1 MTALEIISAIQFA
14 KLLEGWIVQGF
25 EQARQKG
32 ELTPELEAAYQ
43 EHQAW
48 VYRQPS
54 AQPEP
59 QPPAP
64 PAPDL
69 EPPPRAA

>member
-1 MTALEIISAIQFA
+1 MTPLEIISAIQFA
-14 KLLEGWIVQGF
+14 KMLEGWIVQGF

-43 EHQAW
+43 EHQRW
-48 VYRQPS
+48 VYAQPS

-59 QPPAP
+59 TDATKPQI
-64 PAPDL
+64 
-69 EPPPRAA
+69 